1 MSLNLKT
8 PLYDFKE
15 ELYFKRLRFELE
27 TLIGDNGAG
36 GHTLGQK
43 LLSITINTK
52 LNFSGCKIIM
62 YEKTGYRGQVAEVT
76 GDMSDFNDISFDNA
90 VQSLKIEGNC
100 CWTILTEPNYR
111 GDSIVLMKGEYDRNT
126 ADIEEIYMK
135 ASSARNKCF

>member
-1 MSLNLKT
+1 
-8 PLYDFKE
+8 
-15 ELYFKRLRFELE
+15 
-27 TLIGDNGAG
+27 
-36 GHTLGQK
+36 
-43 LLSITINTK
+43 
-52 LNFSGCKIIM
+52 M

-135 ASSARNKCF
+135 ASSASKINHCLIHIELEIFLNKKLIE